1 MTAPTLVEYK
11 NLIKEN
17 PNDEKVEELFGY
29 VSKLERLAVASAS
42 LKEAIE
48 DAYATSGEYDLAYER
63 LDEAFDEYELFLGN
77 CRYLT
82 N

>member
-1 MTAPTLVEYK
+1 MTAPSLLEYK
-11 NLIKEN
+11 SLIKEN

-29 VSKLERLAVASAS
+29 VSKLERLAFASAG

-48 DAYATSGEYDLAYER
+48 DTHATNSEYELAYEK